1 MGTKMTQ
8 IFTVGDHVLLRQ
20 ENKRGLEYNWMGPYK
35 VIARNLDFNT
45 YKIEEVDGKVYSSWV
60 HTDRLKQVKTMTKKI
75 DESWYI
81 PRTARAHDPM
91 HQ

>member
-1 MGTKMTQ
+1 
-8 IFTVGDHVLLRQ
+8 
-20 ENKRGLEYNWMGPYK
+20 
-35 VIARNLDFNT
+35 
-45 YKIEEVDGKVYSSWV
+45 
-60 HTDRLKQVKTMTKKI
+60 LKQVKTMTKKI